1 MILKPEA
8 FRFHVDDMIDKG
20 KKKQLRM
27 WIDHGL
33 LIYVNHETLTE
44 IWYEE
49 YEDIYNDM

>member
-1 MILKPEA
+1 MILEPEA

-20 KKKQLRM
+20 QKKQLRM

-44 IWYEE
+44 IWDEE